1 MGGSF
6 TKTKCMD
13 RLFKQSEG
21 VCALVPGCVNQMNQM
36 EVDFFQFFD
45 RQQFLMRKT
54 IHDQ

>member
-21 VCALVPGCVNQMNQM
+21 VHALVPGCVNQM

-45 RQQFLMRKT
+45 RQQFLMSKT
-54 IHDQ
+54 ITD